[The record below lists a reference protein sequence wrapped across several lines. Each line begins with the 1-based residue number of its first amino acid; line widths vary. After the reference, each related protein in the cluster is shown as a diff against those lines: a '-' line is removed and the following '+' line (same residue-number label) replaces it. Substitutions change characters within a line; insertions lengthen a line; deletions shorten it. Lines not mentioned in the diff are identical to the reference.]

1 MTLDPRAIALQ
12 GIGFEP
18 PVVAAQG
25 FASVKLFVVVGGGG
39 GGAHGVDSY
48 KDFGKNLLK
57 ATEYEDEL
65 SQLIHKQ
72 DEEVLTVIMVAVVRG
87 KIL

>member
-12 GIGFEP
+12 GVGYGP
-18 PVVAAQG
+18 LAMAAQG
-25 FASVKLFVVVGGGG
+25 AASVQLFVVVGGGG

-72 DEEVLTVIMVAVVRG
+72 DEEVLTVIMMAVVRG